1 MKKDGNGIYN
11 YYCTSIVSPNHAAT
25 IVGWDD
31 NYSKENFKDKPVH
44 DGAYIVMNTY
54 GTVWGNGG
62 YYYVSYDDANI
73 ENMTTSITN
82 VGKKDYDN
90 IYQYDE
96 LYRSNVISASSV
108 KSAYMANVFTRQDNS
123 VKEKLDSVSVALD
136 RTCNVELYVNTDV
149 ETDIN
154 ERDFNNLR
162 KVEIEDGSNLSS
174 GYHRIKLKDEV
185 ELTSDKFIVCVK
197 TTATNSE
204 GIGISL
210 EDKISSTEWYKNVDA
225 NANEGFI
232 SFDGKNWGDIT
243 EITIESKQLS
253 NASLCVKA
261 FTINNGKN
269 TQINVGDTYKIDK
282 SKKYIYNVSANTK
295 TSDFEKVLNET
306 GNNGYKVSNT
316 INSTIKTGSK
326 VEFADGTT
334 YTIIVI
340 GDINQ
345 DGSMDV
351 IDLAKMKK
359 YILSLTTLNDECKY
373 ASDLN
378 VDGNVDIIDLARMKK
393 ELIK

>member
-1 MKKDGNGIYN
+1 
-11 YYCTSIVSPNHAAT
+11 
-25 IVGWDD
+25 
-31 NYSKENFKDKPVH
+31 
-44 DGAYIVMNTY
+44 MNTY